1 MSESVTGNLK
11 SIYGELTLVPENR
24 LYGIDI
30 DFSRDSLFS
39 TLGMQR
45 MKDSYLRP
53 DESSPQE
60 RFAYVASSFSS
71 DQEHAQRLY
80 DYASKHWLSFST
92 PILSYGRTKRGLPI
106 SCYLNYM
113 EDSAEG
119 LLENLSETNML
130 SMAGGGVGV
139 HVQIRSA
146 DDKSVGVMP
155 HMKIYD
161 ASVEA
166 YRQGT
171 TRRGSYAAYLDISH
185 PDIEI
190 FLDMRKPTGD
200 PRLRC
205 ENLHQGINITDDFMH
220 IIERC
225 MLDASAD
232 DSWTLKDPDGKVH
245 RTVSAKA
252 LWQKIL
258 ATRMQTGE
266 PYLHFIDTAR
276 KDAEVGPAKLHG
288 SNLCA
293 EIELPTGPDLT
304 AVCCLSSLNL
314 MYWDE
319 WKDNNQFFLD
329 VLRMLDNVC
338 TVFTRDAPKSL
349 WRAVNFVNDYRSV
362 GVGVLGFHSLLQS
375 KGIPW
380 ESPMAKGMNLR
391 IFEQIRMELDM
402 ANKFLGL
409 HLGHTKYASL
419 NRFSHVMAIAPTA
432 STSIILGNISP
443 SIEPTR
449 ANVYRQDT
457 LSGSHIHRNPLLE
470 KLNILSEEDWKSCLQ
485 HDGSIQHLDHIDE
498 RIRDVFK
505 TAMEIDQ
512 RWVVEFASDRAKYI
526 DQGQSVNLFFPPS
539 VDVAYLHACHFQA
552 WKHGVKALY
561 YCRSDKMRK
570 ADKIGQ
576 QIERIRID
584 MKSLAEGTDECLA
597 CQ

>member
-1 MSESVTGNLK
+1 MSESVTKNSK
-11 SIYGELTLVPENR
+11 TIYGIT
-24 LYGIDI
+24 IDL
-30 DFSRDSLFS
+30 DRDNLF
-39 TLGMQR
+39 TPLGLLR
-45 MKDSYLRP
+45 MKDSYLKP
-53 DESSPQE
+53 DETSPQE
-60 RFAYVASSFSS
+60 RFAFVARAFAS
-71 DQEHAQRLY
+71 DDEHAQRLY

-113 EDSAEG
+113 EDSSEG
-119 LLENLSETNML
+119 LIENLSETNTL

-139 HVQIRSA
+139 HVNIRSA

-171 TRRGSYAAYLDISH
+171 TRRGSYAAYLDICH
-185 PDIEI
+185 PDIEL

-205 ENLHQGINITDDFMH
+205 ENLHHGINITDDFMQ

-225 MLDASAD
+225 MVGTIESDA
-232 DSWTLKDPDGKVH
+232 WELKDPNGTVRKV
-245 RTVSAKA
+245 VSAKE

-276 KDAEVGPAKLHG
+276 KDAEVGPDKLYG

-293 EIELPTGPDLT
+293 EIELPTGPELT

-314 MYWDE
+314 MYWEE
-319 WKDNNQFFLD
+319 WKYDHWFYYD
-329 VLRMLDNVC
+329 VLLMLENVC
-338 TVFTRDAPKSL
+338 KVFERDAPDAL
-349 WRAVNFVNDYRSV
+349 WRAIRFVNQYRSV
-362 GVGVLGFHSLLQS
+362 GVGVLGFHSLLQT

-380 ESPMAKGMNLR
+380 ESPMAKGLNLKV
-391 IFEQIRMELDM
+391 FSNIRQKLDW
-402 ANKFLGL
+402 ANTTLAEKLGAS
-409 HLGHTKYASL
+409 KYAGGK
-419 NRFSHVMAIAPTA
+419 RFSHVMAIAPTA
-432 STSIILGNISP
+432 STSIVLGNISP
-443 SIEPTR
+443 SVEPIR

-457 LSGSHIHRNPLLE
+457 LSGSHIHRNPILE
-470 KLNILSEEDWKSCLQ
+470 SLSILSEKDWQSCLQ
-485 HDGSIQHLDHIDE
+485 HDGSIQHLEHIDE
-498 RIRDVFK
+498 RIRAVFK

-512 RWVVEFASDRAKYI
+512 RWVVEFASDRATFI
-526 DQGQSVNLFFPPS
+526 DQGQSINLFFPPS

-561 YCRSDKMRK
+561 YCRSDKLRK

-584 MKSLAEGTDECLA
+584 MEALARGDDECLA